1 MPGKFQEG
9 FTKAAQKQKFIRHR
23 DIKLKGREEK
33 KERNIQKVIIV
44 IIYNINCINLL
55 L

>member
-33 KERNIQKVIIV
+33 KERTIQKVIIV
-44 IIYNINCINLL
+44 IIVLLYYNNLI
-55 L
+55 

>member
-23 DIKLKGREEK
+23 DIKLKGKEEK

-44 IIYNINCINLL
+44 LC
-55 L
+55 